1 MSGFDGI
8 KHTEFILDALKK
20 EGADKATARVSKS
33 VKSEMNIDAGRLSLY
48 RSTTDISVSMTS
60 LVESKKGYIAGNDL
74 SEKALKENAAKAVSL
89 SRSSEKD
96 DGNDISPMQKGETLS
111 YGDTEPNNEKMYE
124 RLKEFLDY
132 TKSAYPTLQLNQCV
146 LDFTRSEQNFANSN
160 GVHFTQSSGIY
171 NFTAMFFAKDGKGTS
186 SFNYSGAAHLNLD
199 KPLKGWGNLDEI
211 MRENCGQTV
220 TAPLSGSFTGDIVI
234 TPMSMIDFAGTMLGL
249 FMGDMPLITG
259 TSIWKDK
266 LNQKVLSD
274 LFTLHS
280 FPRKPAGTELESLYT
295 GDGFKAE
302 NKTLIEKGVLKDFVL
317 GLYGSKKTGLPRC
330 VSGGEGL
337 IIESGNTA
345 KADMIKNVKKGILL
359 GRFSGG
365 NPAANGDFSGVAK
378 NSYLIENGEI
388 TKPLSETMIAGN
400 IIKMFSDIISV
411 SKEKVDYGNAIV
423 PWMHSTGITISG
435 K

>member
-8 KHTEFILDALKK
+8 KHAEFILETIKK
-20 EGADKATARVSKS
+20 EGADKAVTRVSKS

-48 RSTTDISVSMTS
+48 RSTTDISVAMTS
-60 LVESKKGYIAGNDL
+60 LVESKKGHISGNDL

-96 DGNDISPMQKGETLS
+96 DGNDISPMQKAETLS
-111 YGDTEPNNEKMYE
+111 YGDSEPNNEKMYD

-132 TKSAYPTLQLNQCV
+132 TKSTYPTLQLNQCI
-146 LDFTRSEQNFANSN
+146 LDFTRSEKVLANSN
-160 GVHFTQSSGIY
+160 GVRFTQSSGIY
-171 NFTAMFFAKDGKGTS
+171 NFAAMFFAKDGKGTS

-199 KPLKGWGNLDEI
+199 KPLKDWGNLDEI
-211 MRENCGQTV
+211 MRENCEQTI
-220 TAPLSGSFTGDIVI
+220 TTPLSGSFTGDIVI
-234 TPMSMIDFAGTMLGL
+234 TPMSMIDFVGTMVGL
-249 FMGDMPLITG
+249 FMGNMPLITG

-280 FPRKPAGTELESLYT
+280 FPRKPGTELESLYT
-295 GDGFKAE
+295 GDGFKTE
-302 NKTLIEKGVLKDFVL
+302 NETLIEKGVLKDFVL
-317 GLYGSKKTGLPRC
+317 SLYGSKKTGLSRC

-345 KADMIKNVKKGILL
+345 KTDMIKAVKKGILL

-365 NPAANGDFSGVAK
+365 SPAANGDFSGVAK
-378 NSYLIENGEI
+378 NSYLIENGKI

-400 IIKMFSDIISV
+400 IVKMFSDIISV

>member
-1 MSGFDGI
+1 
-8 KHTEFILDALKK
+8 
-20 EGADKATARVSKS
+20 
-33 VKSEMNIDAGRLSLY
+33 
-48 RSTTDISVSMTS
+48 
-60 LVESKKGYIAGNDL
+60 
-74 SEKALKENAAKAVSL
+74 
-89 SRSSEKD
+89 
-96 DGNDISPMQKGETLS
+96 
-111 YGDTEPNNEKMYE
+111 
-124 RLKEFLDY
+124 
-132 TKSAYPTLQLNQCV
+132 
-146 LDFTRSEQNFANSN
+146 
-160 GVHFTQSSGIY
+160 
-171 NFTAMFFAKDGKGTS
+171 
-186 SFNYSGAAHLNLD
+186 
-199 KPLKGWGNLDEI
+199 

-220 TAPLSGSFTGDIVI
+220 TAPLSGSFKGDIVI
-234 TPMSMIDFAGTMLGL
+234 TPMSMIDFAGTMIGL
-249 FMGDMPLITG
+249 FMSNMPLITG

-280 FPRKPAGTELESLYT
+280 FPRRPAGTELESLYT
-295 GDGFKAE
+295 GDGFKTE

-317 GLYGSKKTGLPRC
+317 SLYGSKKTGLPRC

-400 IIKMFSDIISV
+400 IVKMFSDIISV

>member
-1 MSGFDGI
+1 MNGFDGI
-8 KHTEFILDALKK
+8 KHAEFILDSLKK
-20 EGADKATARVSKS
+20 EGADKAEARVSKS

-48 RSTTDISVSMTS
+48 RSTTDISVAMTS
-60 LVESKKGYIAGNDL
+60 LVETKKGYIAENDL
-74 SEKALKENAAKAVSL
+74 TEKTVKENAAKAVSL

-96 DGNDISPMQKGETLS
+96 DGNDISPMQKPESLS

-132 TKSAYPTLQLNQCV
+132 TKSAYPNLQLNQCI
-146 LDFTRSEQNFANSN
+146 LDFTRREQNFANSN
-160 GVHFTQSSGIY
+160 GVRFTQGSGIY
-171 NFTAMFFAKDGKGTS
+171 NFSAMFFAKDDKGTS
-186 SFNYSGAAHLNLD
+186 SFNYSGAAHLNLN
-199 KPLKGWGNLDEI
+199 KPLKDWGNLDEI
-211 MRENCGQTV
+211 MRENCEQTV
-220 TAPLSGSFTGDIVI
+220 THPLSGSFTGDIVI
-234 TPMSMIDFAGTMLGL
+234 TPMSMIDFVSTMMGL

-280 FPRKPAGTELESLYT
+280 FPRKPAGMELESLYT

-302 NKTLIEKGVLKDFVL
+302 NETLIERGVLKDFVL
-317 GLYGSKKTGLPRC
+317 SLYGSKKTGLPRC
-330 VSGGEGL
+330 VSGGDGI

-345 KADMIKNVKKGILL
+345 KTDMIKNVKKGILL

-378 NSYLIENGEI
+378 NSYLIENGKI
-388 TKPLSETMIAGN
+388 AKPISETMIAGN
-400 IIKMFSDIISV
+400 IVKVFSDIISV
-411 SKEKVDYGNAIV
+411 SKERVDYGNAIV
-423 PWMHSTGITISG
+423 PWIHSTGITISG

>member
-1 MSGFDGI
+1 MSGYDGMSLAE
-8 KHTEFILDALKK
+8 KMLDALQK
-20 EGADKATARVSKS
+20 EGAEKASAQITKQI
-33 VKSEMNIDAGRLSLY
+33 KSEMNIDSGKLSLY
-48 RSTTDISVSMTS
+48 RTTENISFS
-60 LVESKKGYIAGNDL
+60 LLSLIDGKKGVAAGNDTGESAIKETARQAAAL
-74 SEKALKENAAKAVSL
+74 SQ
-89 SRSSEKD
+89 SSEKD
-96 DGNDISPMQKGETLS
+96 EANDISPQQPAAELAI
-111 YGDTEPNNEKMYE
+111 GDEEPDNEKMYA
-124 RLKEFLDY
+124 RLTEFLDY
-132 TKSAYPTLQLNQCV
+132 TKSSYPTLQLNQCI
-146 LDFTRSEQNFANSN
+146 LDFSRSDTVFANSN
-160 GVHFTQSSGIY
+160 KVGFHKQAGVYSFQ
-171 NFTAMFFAKDGKGTS
+171 AMVFAKDEHGAG

-199 KPLKGWGNLDEI
+199 KPLKDWGNLDEI
-211 MRENCGQTV
+211 MRENCEQTV

-280 FPRKPAGTELESLYT
+280 FPRKPEGTELESLYT
-295 GDGFKAE
+295 GDGFKTE

-345 KADMIKNVKKGILL
+345 KADMIKNIKKGILL

-400 IIKMFSDIISV
+400 IVKMFSDIISV